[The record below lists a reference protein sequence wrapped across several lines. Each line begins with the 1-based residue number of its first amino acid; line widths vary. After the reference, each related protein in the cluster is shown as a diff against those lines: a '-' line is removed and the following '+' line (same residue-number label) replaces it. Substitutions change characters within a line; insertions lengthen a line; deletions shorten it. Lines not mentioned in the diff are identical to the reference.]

1 MDKVVD
7 SVNNSSH
14 AEENYDYGELNV
26 PLNSYAALT
35 RVLGCGI

>member
-14 AEENYDYGELNV
+14 AEENYDYGELDEQ
-26 PLNSYAALT
+26 PGSCMALSSI
-35 RVLGCGI
+35 LDCGI